1 MHQMPPEKE
10 VLNVTIAEK
19 NTRGQPHLHPVVL
32 QSPFI
37 PQQLGQE
44 KPIIL
49 NEQIEKQVQSQVTA
63 GCGSVTI

>member
-10 VLNVTIAEK
+10 VLNVTIVK
-19 NTRGQPHLHPVVL
+19 NNTRGQPHPHPTVL

-49 NEQIEKQVQSQVTA
+49 NEQIEKQMQSQVTA
-63 GCGSVTI
+63 GYGSVTI